1 MNVVARRALGLS
13 QMGVVRV
20 GSYFLGL
27 LRQFFVSPVATYA
40 DIHAH
45 RLRRLSG
52 AVAGLAFETRLSV
65 LIEQKRR
72 RGLCISIGAK
82 EHAKEQ

>member
-13 QMGVVRV
+13 QMGVMWI
-20 GSYFLGL
+20 GSHFFCL
-27 LRQFFVSPVATYA
+27 LRKLLVGPVATYA

-52 AVAGLAFETRLSV
+52 TMAGLAFEICPSV
-65 LIEQKRR
+65 LIEQ
-72 RGLCISIGAK
+72 
-82 EHAKEQ
+82 